1 LPSISWSGSHPV
13 SAARILVVDA
23 DHESTRCL
31 TGALGNAGYTNV
43 DSTADGPSVAELVRK
58 LDPDLV
64 LLHLETCSR
73 NGFEILH
80 KLAPRIDAP
89 SRFPVM
95 VLTEEQSTEAR
106 RIALSLGARDYLAK
120 PYDSDEAVLRI
131 RNILET
137 RFLHRELENNNA
149 LLETHVLERTRE
161 LRRSELEILERLSRT
176 CEMRDDETGRHTLR
190 VGQLSGLIASA
201 LGLGASVISR
211 IRRAAPLHDL
221 GKIGIP
227 DSILLKPG
235 RLTPEETAV
244 MRTHTT
250 IGAKILSGGGSEFLR
265 VAERIA
271 CSHHE
276 AWDGSGY
283 PHGLSGDDI
292 PIEARIVAVADC
304 VDALSHNRP
313 YRMASSRAAV
323 LEELKRS
330 SGTHFDPAIIDAL
343 FESEWHRKI
352 SVSPPRPW
360 QALSVELNPV

>member
-1 LPSISWSGSHPV
+1 MSS
-13 SAARILVVDA
+13 ARILVVD
-23 DHESTRCL
+23 DDEINIRLLTRI
-31 TGALGNAGYTNV
+31 LGRAGYTNIE
-43 DSTADGPSVAELVRK
+43 TTTDGASVVGLVGK
-58 LDPDLV
+58 FDPDLV
-64 LLHLETCSR
+64 LLDL
-73 NGFEILH
+73 NMPAPDGFEILRQ
-80 KLAPRIDAP
+80 LGPRMEAPGRL
-89 SRFPVM
+89 PVL
-95 VLTEEQSTEAR
+95 VLTGDGATER
-106 RIALSLGARDYLAK
+106 RRAALSLGACDFVAK
-120 PYDSDEAVLRI
+120 PYDSAEAVLRI

-137 RFLHRELENNNA
+137 RFLQRELENHNA
-149 LLETHVLERTRE
+149 LLETRVQERTRE

-176 CEMRDDETGRHTLR
+176 CEIRDDETGRHTLR

-201 LGLGASVISR
+201 LGLGAVVISR

-250 IGAKILSGGGSEFLR
+250 IGATILSGGGSEFLR

-283 PHGLSGDDI
+283 PHGTAGADI

-313 YRMASSRAAV
+313 YRMASTRAAIFD
-323 LEELKRS
+323 ELKRS
-330 SGTHFDPAIIDAL
+330 SGAHFDPVIIEAL
-343 FESEWHRKI
+343 FDSEWHRKI

-360 QALSVELNPV
+360 RALTVELNSF